1 MSEKDKKELT
11 QECEELKEKYKEL
24 EEYAKRLKAEYEN
37 YREEVAREKRE
48 LIKNANEYLILKLI
62 PVLDDF
68 ERALNQGEKRDA
80 FYEGVKMIYK
90 KLLNVLE
97 KEGLTKIHVGEKF
110 DPFEHEAVERVET
123 EDVEEYT
130 VLEVVESGYK
140 FHGKVLKPAKV
151 KAAVKPRKKEAEKV
165 EKPSDEKE

>member
-1 MSEKDKKELT
+1 M
-11 QECEELKEKYKEL
+11 
-24 EEYAKRLKAEYEN
+24 
-37 YREEVAREKRE
+37 
-48 LIKNANEYLILKLI
+48 KLI

-151 KAAVKPRKKEAEKV
+151 KVAVKPRKKEAEKV